1 MEMVGKIR
9 VVSKEMCGCFCRFAH
24 RCLSPCSLSID
35 QSETPHPMEEKS
47 HGINPWVWGGPLIF
61 IGLVLA
67 GFFAFKV
74 WVYWKER
81 PFGGGIANP
90 NYEENAEVVQLAG
103 GGQESVQLAKGS
115 VEFEDE
121 SSV

>member
-24 RCLSPCSLSID
+24 RCLSPCSPSTD
-35 QSETPHPMEEKS
+35 QSETPHPEKS

-67 GFFAFKV
+67 GFFVFKV
-74 WVYWKER
+74 WVYWKEKR
-81 PFGGGIANP
+81 RGAGIANP
-90 NYEENAEVVQLAG
+90 NYGENAEALQLDG
-103 GGQESVQLAKGS
+103 GGRESVQMAKGI